1 MQKRTTDVLVLGLAL
16 FAMFFGAGNLI
27 FPPALGLLA
36 GKSWIICGIG
46 FFLTAIG
53 MPLLGIIAISKVG
66 STIDD
71 VGNKVHPIFSK
82 IFGTVVI
89 LAIGPL
95 LAIPRTG
102 ATTFELGLKPI
113 FPEINGIIVSIIFFG
128 LTLYFVIKPTQI
140 VDKIG
145 KILTPMLLLMI
156 LIIIF
161 KGIISPFGEPITVMS
176 VNPFSKGFTEGYQT
190 MDALASLVFGGII
203 LSTIIEKGYK
213 SEKEQISLTITAGA
227 IAAFGLAIVYGGLIY
242 LGSLANSIYPSDIA
256 QTDLLVQITNTLLG
270 NFGKIALAIVV
281 SLACLTTAIGV
292 TATVGTYFNRLSNNK
307 LSYRSIVI
315 ATILFSGI
323 FANIGVQKIVV
334 FAVPLLVA
342 VYPVALVLIIMCV
355 LDDFIPDTAYIGGV
369 IGSLIVSLYDGI
381 SAAGITIDFWGNL
394 INRIPLASQG
404 FAWILPSIV
413 LAVITSLMFKRK
425 ASI

>member
-1 MQKRTTDVLVLGLAL
+1 MQKKTNDVLVLGLAL

-71 VGNKVHPIFSK
+71 IGNKVHPIFSK

-145 KILTPMLLLMI
+145 KILTPMLLLTI

-161 KGIISPFGEPITVMS
+161 KGIISPFGEPITEMS
-176 VNPFSKGFTEGYQT
+176 VNPFSRGFTEGYQT

-213 SEKEQISLTITAGA
+213 SEKEQISLTISAGV
-227 IAAFGLAIVYGGLIY
+227 IAALGLAVVYGGLIY
-242 LGSLANSIYPSDIA
+242 LGSLANSVYPSDIA

-307 LSYRSIVI
+307 LSYKSIVI
-315 ATILFSGI
+315 ATILFSGV

-334 FAVPLLVA
+334 FAVPLLVT

-355 LDDFIPDTAYIGGV
+355 LDDFIPNTAYIGGV
-369 IGSLIVSLYDGI
+369 IGALIVSLYDGI
-381 SAAGITIDFWGNL
+381 SAAGITIDFWANL
-394 INRIPLASQG
+394 INRIPLASEG

-413 LAVITSLMFKRK
+413 LAVITSLLFRK
-425 ASI
+425 K